1 MDFGAICRFAFLFR
15 ITRTITGVLYFLSAA
30 RSTRIRAH
38 CFHGRSFSQLSRTTS
53 HSFGCGSSGFV
64 QVFAP
69 GFGLRLDVLVNIRR
83 LLYLRVNLQGSA
95 VAFTSKAQRK
105 QTCENNTYVCV
116 CCVPAHTLPPPE
128 CSLLMF
134 GAELSLSEH
143 LCQCAGGSQMNA
155 GEPVQAPP
163 PLLLTVL
170 SSPLLVGLC
179 YFLMSYCF
187 IVFTK
192 HYIKIYTLCTE

>member
-1 MDFGAICRFAFLFR
+1 M
-15 ITRTITGVLYFLSAA
+15 
-30 RSTRIRAH
+30 
-38 CFHGRSFSQLSRTTS
+38 
-53 HSFGCGSSGFV
+53 

-69 GFGLRLDVLVNIRR
+69 GFGLKLDVLVNIGR

-105 QTCENNTYVCV
+105 QTCENNTYVCVCV

-163 PLLLTVL
+163 PYCPLL
-170 SSPLLVGLC
+170 SSAGRAVVFPYVLLF
-179 YFLMSYCF
+179 YSFY
-187 IVFTK
+187 
-192 HYIKIYTLCTE
+192 